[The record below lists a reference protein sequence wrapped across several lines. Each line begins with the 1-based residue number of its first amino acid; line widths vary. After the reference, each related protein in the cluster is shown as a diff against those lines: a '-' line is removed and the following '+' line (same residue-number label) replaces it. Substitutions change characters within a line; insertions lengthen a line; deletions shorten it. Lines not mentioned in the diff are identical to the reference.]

1 MLSAQP
7 ARPRHA
13 RSATAESSI
22 EFFRSEIGHIGGMS
36 FSWPL
41 CRGGPVSF
49 VCQTTIADEYSPKEN
64 SGGSVMTSRLA
75 LGATVA
81 ATVLFAGGAASAQ
94 THEVTKLVP
103 GSAFHGVHGLGIDKA
118 GRLFAGSVAGA
129 ALYEVDR
136 DNGTAKIAI
145 PGPEGMADDIAF
157 APDGTMAW
165 TGFLTGDLYSRK
177 GDGPIKKL
185 ASGLPGIN
193 SLAFRKDGRLYATTV
208 FLGDTLYE
216 IDVEGVKPPRMIM
229 EKMGGL
235 NGFEFGPDDKL
246 YGPLWFKGQVAR
258 VDVDKAELTVVA
270 DGFKIPAAVNFDS
283 KGNLWVVDTAL
294 GQLVRVDPKTG
305 EKKMVAQLKPSLDNL
320 AIDDKDRIFV
330 SNMADNGIQE
340 VDPETGAAKQVIIGK
355 LALPGGIGVVS
366 DGLKDTIYVA
376 DLFAYRTVDGATGEV
391 SEPARMHAAGVT
403 LEYPMS
409 ATAKGDEVILS
420 SWFTGTVQVIDR
432 KTGATRELMH
442 DFKAPH
448 DAIRLDDGSIL
459 VNELGSKSL
468 VRASGEHGKDRTVVI
483 GGLEGPVGLVGAGKG
498 DVFLTEAFVGQVS
511 RVESNGEKTVIAKD
525 LKMPEGIAMTPG
537 GKLIVAEVGAKRL
550 VEIDPQTGKHTEIAG
565 NLPIGLPAAPGGLPT
580 NIPTGVGVGA
590 TGVIYFSSDVE
601 NAIYKAVKK

>member
-1 MLSAQP
+1 
-7 ARPRHA
+7 
-13 RSATAESSI
+13 
-22 EFFRSEIGHIGGMS
+22 
-36 FSWPL
+36 
-41 CRGGPVSF
+41 
-49 VCQTTIADEYSPKEN
+49 
-64 SGGSVMTSRLA
+64 MTSRLA
-75 LGATVA
+75 RCATVA
-81 ATVLFAGGAASAQ
+81 ATVFFANGVGASAQ
-94 THEVTKLVP
+94 TYEVTRLVP

-118 GRLFAGSVAGA
+118 GRMFAGSVAGA

-145 PGPEGMADDIAF
+145 PTPEGMADDIAF

-165 TGFLTGDLYSRK
+165 TGFLTGDLYARK

-193 SLAFRKDGRLYATTV
+193 SLAYRKDGRLYATTV

-216 IDVEGVKPPRMIM
+216 IDVEGVKPPRVIM

-235 NGFEFGPDDKL
+235 NGFEFGPDDRL
-246 YGPLWFKGQVAR
+246 YGPLWFKGQVAK

-270 DGFKIPAAVNFDS
+270 DGFKTPAAVNFDS

-305 EKKMVAQLKPSLDNL
+305 AKKMVAQLKPSLDNL
-320 AIDDKDRIFV
+320 AIDDKDRIYV

-340 VDPETGAAKQVIIGK
+340 VDAETGAAKQVIIGK

-376 DLFAYRTVDGATGEV
+376 DVFAYRTVDGATGEV

-409 ATAKGDEVILS
+409 ATAKGDDVLLS
-420 SWFTGTVQVIDR
+420 SWFTGTVQVVDR
-432 KTGATRELMH
+432 KTGTTKEMMH

-448 DAIRLDDGSIL
+448 DAIRLADGSIL

-468 VRASGEHGKDRTVVI
+468 IRASGEHGKDRTVLI
-483 GGLEGPVGLVGAGKG
+483 GGLEGPVGLVGGPNG
-498 DVFLTEAFVGQVS
+498 DVYVTEAFAGQVS
-511 RVESNGEKTVIAKD
+511 KVKSNGEKAILAKD
-525 LKMPEGIAMTPG
+525 LKMPEGIALTPD
-537 GKLIVAEVGAKRL
+537 GKLVVAEVGAKRI
-550 VEIDPQTGKHTEIAG
+550 VELDPQTGKLSEIAG
-565 NLPIGLPAAPGGLPT
+565 NLPIGLVGAPGGLPT

-590 TGVIYFSSDVE
+590 TGTIYFSSNIE
-601 NAIYKAVKK
+601 NAIYKVTKK

>member
-1 MLSAQP
+1 
-7 ARPRHA
+7 
-13 RSATAESSI
+13 
-22 EFFRSEIGHIGGMS
+22 
-36 FSWPL
+36 
-41 CRGGPVSF
+41 
-49 VCQTTIADEYSPKEN
+49 
-64 SGGSVMTSRLA
+64 MTSRLA
-75 LGATVA
+75 LRTTVA
-81 ATVLFAGGAASAQ
+81 ATVLFATGVGASAQ
-94 THEVTKLVP
+94 TYEVTQLVP

-136 DNGTAKIAI
+136 NNGTAKIAI
-145 PGPEGMADDIAF
+145 PTPEGMADDIAF

-193 SLAFRKDGRLYATTV
+193 SLAYRKDGRLYATTV

-216 IDVEGVKPPRMIM
+216 IDVEGIKPPRTIM

-235 NGFEFGPDDKL
+235 NGFEFGPDDML
-246 YGPLWFKGQVAR
+246 YGPLWFKGQVAK
-258 VDVDKAELTVVA
+258 VDVDKAELTIVA

-305 EKKMVAQLKPSLDNL
+305 AKKMVAQLKPSLDNL

-340 VDPETGAAKQVIIGK
+340 VDAETGAARQVISGK

-366 DGLKDTIYVA
+366 DGGKDTIYVA
-376 DLFAYRTVDGATGEV
+376 DVFAYRTVDGATGEV

-432 KTGATRELMH
+432 KTGATREMMH

-448 DAIRLDDGSIL
+448 DAIRLADGSVL

-468 VRASGEHGKDRTVVI
+468 IRASGEHGKDRTVLI
-483 GGLEGPVGLVGAGKG
+483 GDLAGPVGLVGGPNG
-498 DVFLTEAFVGQVS
+498 DVYVTEAFAGQVS
-511 RVESNGEKTVIAKD
+511 KVQSNGEKTVIAKD
-525 LKMPEGIAMTPG
+525 LKMPEGIALTPG
-537 GKLIVAEVGAKRL
+537 GRLIVAEVGAKRI
-550 VEIDPQTGKHTEIAG
+550 VEIDPQTGNVTEIAG
-565 NLPIGLPAAPGGLPT
+565 NLPIGLAAAPGGLPT

-590 TGVIYFSSDVE
+590 SGTIYFSSDIE
-601 NAIYKAVKK
+601 NAIYKVTKK

>member
-1 MLSAQP
+1 
-7 ARPRHA
+7 
-13 RSATAESSI
+13 
-22 EFFRSEIGHIGGMS
+22 
-36 FSWPL
+36 
-41 CRGGPVSF
+41 
-49 VCQTTIADEYSPKEN
+49 
-64 SGGSVMTSRLA
+64 MTSRLA
-75 LGATVA
+75 FAATVA
-81 ATVLFAGGAASAQ
+81 AIVLGNAAGASAQ
-94 THEVTKLVP
+94 TYEVTKLVP

-136 DNGTAKIAI
+136 NNGTAKIAV
-145 PGPEGMADDIAF
+145 PSPEGMSDDIAF

-165 TGFLTGDLYSRK
+165 TAFLTGDLYSRK
-177 GDGPIKKL
+177 GDGPVKKL

-193 SLAFRKDGRLYATTV
+193 SLAFRKDGRLYATQV
-208 FLGDTLYE
+208 FLGDALYE
-216 IDVEGVKPPRMIM
+216 IDVDGVKPPRMIM

-258 VDVDKAELTVVA
+258 VDVDKAELSVVA

-305 EKKMVAQLKPSLDNL
+305 AKKLVAQLKPSLDNL

-340 VDPETGAAKQVIIGK
+340 VDPETGEAKQVISGK

-366 DGLKDTIYVA
+366 DGTKDIIYVA
-376 DLFAYRTVDGATGEV
+376 DVFAYRTVDGATGEV
-391 SEPARMHAAGVT
+391 SEPARMHADGVT

-409 ATAKGDEVILS
+409 ATARGDDVLLS
-420 SWFTGTVQVIDR
+420 SWFTGTVQLIDR
-432 KTGATRELMH
+432 KTGKTREMLH
-442 DFKAPH
+442 GFKAPH
-448 DAIRLDDGSIL
+448 DAVKLGDGSIL

-468 VRASGEHGKDRTVVI
+468 VRASGEHGKDRAVVI
-483 GGLEGPVGLVGAGKG
+483 GNLEGPVGLAAGS
-498 DVFLTEAFVGQVS
+498 DNTVYLTEAFAGLVS
-511 RVESNGEKTVIAKD
+511 RVGSNGEKTVIAKD
-525 LKMPEGIAMTPG
+525 LKGPEGIALAPD

-550 VEIDPQTGKHTEIAG
+550 VQIDPANGTVTEIAA
-565 NLPIGLPAAPGGLPT
+565 NLPIGLPPAPGGLPS

-590 TGVIYFSSDVE
+590 SGVIYFSSDIE
-601 NAIYKAVKK
+601 NAIYKVTKE

>member
-1 MLSAQP
+1 M
-7 ARPRHA
+7 
-13 RSATAESSI
+13 
-22 EFFRSEIGHIGGMS
+22 
-36 FSWPL
+36 
-41 CRGGPVSF
+41 
-49 VCQTTIADEYSPKEN
+49 
-64 SGGSVMTSRLA
+64 SRLA
-75 LGATVA
+75 FSTAVA
-81 ATVLFAGGAASAQ
+81 ATALFGATTGACAE
-94 THEVTKLVP
+94 TYVVTQLVP

-136 DNGTAKIAI
+136 SNGTAKIAI
-145 PGPEGMADDIAF
+145 PTPEGMADDIAF

-165 TGFLTGDLYSRK
+165 TGFLTGDLYARK

-193 SLAFRKDGRLYATTV
+193 SLAYRKDGRLYATQV
-208 FLGDTLYE
+208 FLGDALYE
-216 IDVEGVKPPRMIM
+216 IDVEGVKPPRLIM

-235 NGFEFGPDDKL
+235 NGFEFGPDDML
-246 YGPLWFKGQVAR
+246 YGPLWFKGQVAK

-270 DGFKIPAAVNFDS
+270 DGFKVPAAVNFDS

-305 EKKMVAQLKPSLDNL
+305 AKKMVAQLKPSLDNL

-340 VDPETGAAKQVIIGK
+340 VDAETGAAKQVIIGK

-366 DGLKDTIYVA
+366 DGPNDTIYIA
-376 DLFAYRTVDGATGEV
+376 DVFAYRTVDGATGEV
-391 SEPARMHAAGVT
+391 SEPARMHADGGT

-409 ATAKGDEVILS
+409 ATAKGDEVFLS

-432 KTGATRELMH
+432 KTGKTKEMLH
-442 DFKAPH
+442 GFKAPH

-459 VNELGSKSL
+459 VNELGTQSL
-468 VRASGEHGKDRTVVI
+468 VRVSGEHGADRTPI
-483 GGLEGPVGLVGAGKG
+483 LGGLAGPVGLVAASK
-498 DVFLTEAFVGQVS
+498 DAVFLTEAFSGQVS
-511 RVESNGEKTVIAKD
+511 KVETNGEKTIIASD
-525 LKMPEGIAMTPG
+525 LKMPEGIALAPD
-537 GKLIVAEVGAKRL
+537 GKLIVAEVGAKRII
-550 VEIDPQTGKHTEIAG
+550 EIDPQNGNVTEIAG
-565 NLPIGLPAAPGGLPT
+565 NLPIGLAAAPGGLPS

-590 TGVIYFSSDVE
+590 SGIIYVSSDIE
-601 NAIYKAVKK
+601 NAIYRITKK

>member
-1 MLSAQP
+1 
-7 ARPRHA
+7 
-13 RSATAESSI
+13 
-22 EFFRSEIGHIGGMS
+22 
-36 FSWPL
+36 
-41 CRGGPVSF
+41 
-49 VCQTTIADEYSPKEN
+49 
-64 SGGSVMTSRLA
+64 MTSRLA
-75 LGATVA
+75 RCATVA
-81 ATVLFAGGAASAQ
+81 ATVFFANGVGVSAQ
-94 THEVTKLVP
+94 TYEVTRIVP

-118 GRLFAGSVAGA
+118 GRMFAGSVAGA

-145 PGPEGMADDIAF
+145 PTPEGMADDIAF

-165 TGFLTGDLYSRK
+165 TGFLTGDLYARK

-193 SLAFRKDGRLYATTV
+193 SLAYRKDGRLYATTV

-216 IDVEGVKPPRMIM
+216 IDVEGVKPPRVIM

-235 NGFEFGPDDKL
+235 NGFEFGPDDRL
-246 YGPLWFKGQVAR
+246 YGPLWFKGQVAK

-270 DGFKIPAAVNFDS
+270 DGFKTPAAVNFDS

-305 EKKMVAQLKPSLDNL
+305 AKKMVAQLKPSLDNL
-320 AIDDKDRIFV
+320 AIDDKDRIYV

-340 VDPETGAAKQVIIGK
+340 VDAETGAAKQVIIGK

-376 DLFAYRTVDGATGEV
+376 DVFAYRTVDGATGEV

-409 ATAKGDEVILS
+409 ATAKGDDVLLS
-420 SWFTGTVQVIDR
+420 SWFTGTVQVVDR
-432 KTGATRELMH
+432 KTGTTKEMMH

-448 DAIRLDDGSIL
+448 DAIRLADGSIL

-468 VRASGEHGKDRTVVI
+468 IRASGEHGKDRTVLI
-483 GGLEGPVGLVGAGKG
+483 GGLEGPVGLVGGSNG
-498 DVFLTEAFVGQVS
+498 DVYVTEAFAGQVS
-511 RVESNGEKTVIAKD
+511 KVKSNGEKAVLAKD
-525 LKMPEGIAMTPG
+525 LKMPEGIALTPD
-537 GKLIVAEVGAKRL
+537 GKLVVAEVGAKRI
-550 VEIDPQTGKHTEIAG
+550 VELDPQTGKLSEIAG
-565 NLPIGLPAAPGGLPT
+565 NLPIGLVGAPGGLPT

-590 TGVIYFSSDVE
+590 TGTIYFSSNIE
-601 NAIYKAVKK
+601 NAIYKVTKK

>member
-1 MLSAQP
+1 MAS
-7 ARPRHA
+7 
-13 RSATAESSI
+13 
-22 EFFRSEIGHIGGMS
+22 
-36 FSWPL
+36 
-41 CRGGPVSF
+41 
-49 VCQTTIADEYSPKEN
+49 K
-64 SGGSVMTSRLA
+64 LA
-75 LGATVA
+75 FGATVA
-81 ATVLFAGGAASAQ
+81 AAVILATGASAQ
-94 THEVTKLVP
+94 TYEVTKLVP
-103 GSAFHGVHGLGIDKA
+103 GSAFHGVHGLGIDKS

-136 DNGTAKIAI
+136 ASGTAKIAI
-145 PGPEGMADDIAF
+145 PSPVGMADDIAF

-193 SLAFRKDGRLYATTV
+193 SLAFRKDGRLYATQV
-208 FLGDTLYE
+208 FLGDALYE
-216 IDVEGVKPPRMIM
+216 IDVEGAKPPRKIM

-235 NGFEFGPDDKL
+235 NGFEFGPDDLL
-246 YGPLWFKGQVAR
+246 YGPLWFKGQVAK

-294 GQLVRVDPKTG
+294 GQLVKVDPKTG
-305 EKKMVAQLKPSLDNL
+305 AKKTVAQLKPSLDNL

-340 VDPETGAAKQVIIGK
+340 VDPETGTAKQVIIGK

-366 DGLKDTIYVA
+366 DGGKDTIYVA
-376 DLFAYRTVDGATGEV
+376 DLFAYRTVDGSTGEV
-391 SEPARMHAAGVT
+391 SEPARMHADGVT

-409 ATAKGDEVILS
+409 ATARGDDVILS

-432 KTGATRELMH
+432 KTGKTVEMLH
-442 DFKAPH
+442 GFKAPH
-448 DAIRLDDGSIL
+448 DAVKLSDGSIL

-468 VRASGEHGKDRTVVI
+468 VRASGEHGKDRTVLI
-483 GGLEGPVGLVGAGKG
+483 GDLEGPVGLVAGTKG
-498 DVFLTEAFVGQVS
+498 EVYLTEAFAGQVS
-511 RVESNGEKTVIAKD
+511 LVESNGEKRVIAKD
-525 LKMPEGIAMTPG
+525 LKMPEGIALAPD
-537 GKLIVAEVGAKRL
+537 GKLIVAEVGAKRIIQ
-550 VEIDPQTGKHTEIAG
+550 IDPASGTVTEIAG
-565 NLPIGLPAAPGGLPT
+565 NLPIGLAAAPGGLPT

-590 TGVIYFSSDVE
+590 SGVIYFSSDVE
-601 NAIYKAVKK
+601 NAIYKVVRK